1 MPVDAESVE
10 QALAVLTERHPA
22 LAQALF
28 DETGEL
34 RKHVLC
40 FHNQDN
46 TRWRAHGLRQEL
58 QAGDRLT
65 ILQAVAGG

>member
-10 QALAVLTERHPA
+10 QALAVLTKRHPA

-28 DETGEL
+28 NETGEL
-34 RKHVLC
+34 REHVLC

-46 TRWRAHGLRQEL
+46 TRWHAQGLRQEL
-58 QAGDRLT
+58 RAGDRLT